1 MSGEE
6 WSSAEAA
13 KRCGVS
19 RATMS
24 RRLTA
29 GEIPGARKT
38 PGGWKIPPQSLAV
51 LGMLTEDTTE
61 PDVATEDTTATTTAA
76 EVELAELRGR
86 LEIERARRQA
96 AEQLAAERAARI
108 EDLRHSLLA
117 LAPPPSAQPATEA
130 VEATEQ
136 PTATEEEKH
145 HNGNPS
151 QGETPGEDNQST
163 THRDANQT
171 TTTKTNTTQKHN
183 ESVWARITR
192 RLRG

>member
-61 PDVATEDTTATTTAA
+61 PEAATEDTTATTTAA

-117 LAPPPSAQPATEA
+117 LAPPPPTTEATEA
-130 VEATEQ
+130 
-136 PTATEEEKH
+136 EKH
-145 HNGNPS
+145 PAGNPS